1 MKKIISFTTT
11 FVMIL
16 LLTFSLFS
24 CGEEPVTEKKSAFIN
39 GEYIGSYDIVYSEE
53 NDYELRAAEYIQGK
67 IKERTGVKVD
77 LVKAS
82 EDGGEGAA
90 ILVGE
95 TARELSSALDAE
107 CAGLQFAI
115 SADGTEIAL
124 EGELFVI
131 AAAAYYF
138 VETYVTGKSFSAIVP
153 EETAVL
159 EPIVKE
165 AKNHILLIG
174 DGMGYVHTRMFDYLA
189 DPSEISDGEDTFYGY
204 MLPSQ
209 GSCRTSSLSG
219 VTDSAAAGTAL
230 ATGYKT
236 YNEYIGLNKD
246 GESVKSLTELAIELG
261 KGAAVISTET
271 QTGATPATFSSHVVD
286 RGSSSEIRKQQTALI
301 TEHGVIIDGNYSQ
314 YTSWIMKS
322 IEGDVMEA
330 IGKMESDPDGF
341 FMMYEEAHIDK
352 ACHSNDLE
360 RTYLSV
366 IRFNQ
371 IIARVMEY
379 AFYNPETFVLITA
392 DHETGDLE
400 PNASG
405 ELVYGSEEHTDKDV
419 PVFAYGKGSELFN
432 GKTVENVQIAMTFA
446 SFWGVSDFGD
456 QSEFAPL
463 GK

>member
-1 MKKIISFTTT
+1 
-11 FVMIL
+11 
-16 LLTFSLFS
+16 
-24 CGEEPVTEKKSAFIN
+24 
-39 GEYIGSYDIVYSEE
+39 
-53 NDYELRAAEYIQGK
+53 
-67 IKERTGVKVD
+67 
-77 LVKAS
+77 
-82 EDGGEGAA
+82 
-90 ILVGE
+90 
-95 TARELSSALDAE
+95 
-107 CAGLQFAI
+107 
-115 SADGTEIAL
+115 
-124 EGELFVI
+124 
-131 AAAAYYF
+131 
-138 VETYVTGKSFSAIVP
+138 
-153 EETAVL
+153 
-159 EPIVKE
+159 
-165 AKNHILLIG
+165 
-174 DGMGYVHTRMFDYLA
+174 
-189 DPSEISDGEDTFYGY
+189 
-204 MLPSQ
+204 
-209 GSCRTSSLSG
+209 
-219 VTDSAAAGTAL
+219 
-230 ATGYKT
+230 
-236 YNEYIGLNKD
+236 
-246 GESVKSLTELAIELG
+246 
-261 KGAAVISTET
+261 
-271 QTGATPATFSSHVVD
+271 
-286 RGSSSEIRKQQTALI
+286 
-301 TEHGVIIDGNYSQ
+301 
-314 YTSWIMKS
+314 MKS